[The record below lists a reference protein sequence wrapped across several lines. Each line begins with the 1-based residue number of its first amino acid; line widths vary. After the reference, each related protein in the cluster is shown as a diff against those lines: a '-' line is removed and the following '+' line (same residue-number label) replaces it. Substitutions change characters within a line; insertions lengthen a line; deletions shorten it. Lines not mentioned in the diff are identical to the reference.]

1 MINKKVNKKVIA
13 YSLIAL
19 GFMALT
25 FLVNWMFIIGAVLM
39 GWLNQKELMIT
50 KTS

>member
-1 MINKKVNKKVIA
+1 MKNKKTNPKVIV

-25 FLVNWMFIIGAVLM
+25 FLVDWIFIVGAVVLVY
-39 GWLNQKELMIT
+39 LSQKELM
-50 KTS
+50 KN